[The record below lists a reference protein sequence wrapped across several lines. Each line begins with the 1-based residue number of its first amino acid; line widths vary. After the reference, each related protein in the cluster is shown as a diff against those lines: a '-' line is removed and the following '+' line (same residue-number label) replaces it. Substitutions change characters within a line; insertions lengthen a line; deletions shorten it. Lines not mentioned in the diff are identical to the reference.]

1 MKEINKKKEKKIMLA
16 ARIPERLADEI
27 KAAKLKFNFR
37 IEDFVRESLMLGIK
51 ELKKELK
58 ND

>member
-1 MKEINKKKEKKIMLA
+1 MKEITKKKEKKIMLA